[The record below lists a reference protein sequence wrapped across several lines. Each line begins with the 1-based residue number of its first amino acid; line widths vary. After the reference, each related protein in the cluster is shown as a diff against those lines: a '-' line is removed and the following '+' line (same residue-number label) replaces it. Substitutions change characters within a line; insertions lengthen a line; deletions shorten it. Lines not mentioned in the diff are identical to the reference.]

1 CVQGAELAVY
11 DARTLDLLKRWQED
25 LVPFSDVNAIAR
37 PQPHSMAAL
46 LGDEA
51 EAIPLS
57 LEDPPVVVERVI
69 DQRREHR
76 FIRGIHPFSFAL
88 TCCLRQRLHDTANLT
103 AFVVR
108 LAVIGKVTIQKNAA
122 RKTWIKLRR
131 IRAPSFHLVTFT

>member
-37 PQPHSMAAL
+37 PQPHSMVAL

-57 LEDPPVVVERVI
+57 LEDPAVVVEGVI

-76 FIRGIHPFSFAL
+76 FIRRIHPFSFRPGML
-88 TCCLRQRLHDTANLT
+88 PWQCLHDKANLT
-103 AFVVR
+103 GVCGTLDGDRQGDNLEERCMKF
-108 LAVIGKVTIQKNAA
+108 
-122 RKTWIKLRR
+122 WIELRR
-131 IRAPSFHLVTFT
+131 ITCLSFCP

>member
-57 LEDPPVVVERVI
+57 LEDPPVVVEGVI

-76 FIRGIHPFSFAL
+76 FIRRIHPFSFAL
-88 TCCLRQRLHDTANLT
+88 ACSLRRRLHDTANLT
-103 AFVVR
+103 KFVVHS
-108 LAVIGKVTIQKNAA
+108 AVIDNVRRPKNLDKAA
-122 RKTWIKLRR
+122 PCQVCSASTL
-131 IRAPSFHLVTFT
+131 S